1 MKRRNACQ
9 REKGTDTILAIVCA
23 NVCCVPCPTQ
33 DFIGNNGARNQDSAS
48 IFSRF
53 FGTGNFGGGAVL
65 IEDGSEVTVDVC
77 KFINNTGFGGG
88 AIESVSPLTEI
99 TRSVFHDNA
108 ALPAPS
114 IGIGGAG
121 GALHLINTQTSTVPG
136 VLLGANRFVSNSAAS
151 VGGAIKAEGPI
162 DVDRCFFGL
171 NR

>member
-1 MKRRNACQ
+1 M
-9 REKGTDTILAIVCA
+9 GTDTILPIVCA

-162 DVDRCFFGL
+162 DVDRCFFGF